1 MHTCRDKIISSS
13 LETMCTYCCITCTS
27 QNTCDKSKCK
37 KRSDIPMKPDGISTV
52 NVNFKD
58 SSNVDV
64 TDSTETPTGSF
75 LMFYDEP
82 KSWIDAFQYCNQ
94 MDNPLVEMTN
104 QTVRDEMNR
113 VLANRTGLENGVW
126 IGLERSMF
134 GTDVNWMWASGSR
147 AENPGWNF
155 SFPVDRWNN
164 HCGKAIWLNE
174 SREIKL
180 LDENCHEKLPY
191 ICQDL

>member
-1 MHTCRDKIISSS
+1 SPQFLFSPVSMLIALTCLLLPQSLKFPAHHVFKPSQFCVSCRFIVSMSACSLLKTLQKSSACFS
-13 LETMCTYCCITCTS
+13 H
-27 QNTCDKSKCK
+27 
-37 KRSDIPMKPDGISTV
+37 
-52 NVNFKD
+52 
-58 SSNVDV
+58 SS
-64 TDSTETPTGSF
+64 
-75 LMFYDEP
+75 
-82 KSWIDAFQYCNQ
+82 
-94 MDNPLVEMTN
+94 
-104 QTVRDEMNR
+104 TVRDEMNR

-191 ICQDL
+191 ICQGELS